1 MTTDTYGRAIITIP
15 RDTVLTIIDGIA
27 DALASDDT
35 AHALDLLQL
44 IRDTITCEV

>member
-1 MTTDTYGRAIITIP
+1 MTTDTYGRAIITAP

-35 AHALDLLQL
+35 AHALDVLNLLRE
-44 IRDTITCEV
+44 IITSEV